1 MAEITNLLMSYLTA
15 GDYSSLYITTF
26 NVYYPFGFIL
36 WALGFLIF
44 GLVHLKTD
52 NLSYSGAV
60 GTVYFT
66 LISASGLLYSG
77 SSLMAMRYFAL
88 FLALITAY
96 NIYINLKSQDT

>member
-1 MAEITNLLMSYLTA
+1 MGQITSLLFSELTA
-15 GDYSSLYITTF
+15 GDYNS
-26 NVYYPFGFIL
+26 VYMNTLNIYFPFGFIL

-44 GLVHLKTD
+44 GLIHLKTD

-66 LISASGLLYSG
+66 LISNLGILTSG

-88 FLALITAY
+88 ILALITAY
-96 NIYINLKSQDT
+96 NIYINTKSK